1 MISAYNI
8 VYQNNSSPKYTFS
21 STCHQKKTLE
31 NQFTLSK
38 IRITNKSDH
47 VVGHFS
53 STSYTTNIRI
63 LGRLERLAIKDV
75 AHP

>member
-1 MISAYNI
+1 M
-8 VYQNNSSPKYTFS
+8 S
-21 STCHQKKTLE
+21 STKALE
-31 NQFTLSK
+31 NQFMLSK
-38 IRITNKSDH
+38 IRIANKSDH

-63 LGRLERLAIKDV
+63 LGRLEPLAIKDV